1 MDDLFSV
8 FDKKGKQPA
17 EGGPAVDDTPTASS
31 SNGKHTLTATEK
43 AEPLPKK
50 RKVESVEP
58 EAAKQQQQPVVAD
71 SFEQEAQREVTA
83 SKGLGGG
90 VGQDAESSGQVTL
103 RHAVRHQV
111 ALPVGYDYVSIASH
125 VPPEKPARVY
135 PFTLDPF
142 QQVSVASIQRQYL
155 HIQFIRQM
163 FMIRL

>member
-17 EGGPAVDDTPTASS
+17 DTTATVEDTPAPSTA
-31 SNGKHTLTATEK
+31 NGKHTLSSK
-43 AEPLPKK
+43 DEPSAKK
-50 RKVESVEP
+50 RKVESPEP
-58 EAAKQQQQPVVAD
+58 EAARQQPVVAD

-90 VGQDAESSGQVTL
+90 VGPDAESSGQVTL

-142 QQVSVASIQRQYL
+142 QQVSVASIQRQSIL
-155 HIQFIRQM
+155 RDCQSRNSCAVI
-163 FMIRL
+163 